1 MLRCILDKQK
11 SPSNRGFFFCGC
23 PISHVNFKRLV
34 PWDFCLLDSDYIR
47 TSNAGPCPAS
57 AQEVLL
63 LVLRKLFRRRA
74 EPDVQL
80 EKGLEKT
87 RRGVF
92 SEITRLFDRADIDEE
107 LYEDLEMLLIQA
119 DVGWDVSQ
127 QLVADLRKRV
137 AVDHIVNPADARE
150 ILRLDMVTI
159 LELATRNRKV
169 KILQRGV
176 PYVILVVGVN
186 GTGKTTSIAK
196 LINYHQQFGRTVVV
210 AAADTFRAAAID
222 QIKVW
227 GERLN
232 VPVIAH
238 QQGADP
244 GAVVFDAMQAA
255 HNRNADVL
263 IVDTA
268 GRLHNKYNLMAELH
282 KLRNIMQKT
291 VAAAPQEVLLVI
303 DATTGQNGLVQAHE
317 FTKSVDVTD
326 IMISKLDGTSK
337 GGIAFSVAK
346 ELGTPISYIG
356 TGEKATDMAEFRPDT
371 YVDSLFFSEGEGL

>member
-1 MLRCILDKQK
+1 
-11 SPSNRGFFFCGC
+11 
-23 PISHVNFKRLV
+23 
-34 PWDFCLLDSDYIR
+34 
-47 TSNAGPCPAS
+47 
-57 AQEVLL
+57 
-63 LVLRKLFRRRA
+63 VLRRLFRRQA

-92 SEITRLFDRADIDEE
+92 LEITRLFDRTEIDDE
-107 LYEDLEMLLIQA
+107 LFEDLAMLLIQA

-127 QLVADLRKRV
+127 QLVAELRQRIKDER
-137 AVDHIVNPADARE
+137 IVNPGDARE
-150 ILRLDMVTI
+150 VLRLEMI
-159 LELATRNRKV
+159 QLLELATRNRKV

-176 PYVILVVGVN
+176 PFVVLVTGVN

-196 LINYHQQFGRTVVV
+196 LAQYHMNFGRTVML
-210 AAADTFRAAAID
+210 AAGDTFRAAAID

-227 GERLN
+227 GERLGC
-232 VPVIAH
+232 PVIAH

-255 HNRNADVL
+255 HNRNVDVL

-268 GRLHNKYNLMAELH
+268 GRLHTKHNLMAELQ
-282 KLRNIMQKT
+282 KLRKIMQKH
-291 VAAAPQEVLLVI
+291 VPDAPQEVILVI
-303 DATTGQNGLVQAHE
+303 DATTGQNGLVQANE
-317 FTKSVDVTD
+317 FTKSVEITD
-326 IMISKLDGTSK
+326 IMITKLDGTSK

-356 TGEKATDMAEFRPDT
+356 TGEKATDMAEFRPDA
-371 YVDSLFFSEGEGL
+371 YVDSLFFGEGEGF

>member
-1 MLRCILDKQK
+1 
-11 SPSNRGFFFCGC
+11 
-23 PISHVNFKRLV
+23 V
-34 PWDFCLLDSDYIR
+34 
-47 TSNAGPCPAS
+47 
-57 AQEVLL
+57 
-63 LVLRKLFRRRA
+63 VLRKLFRRKA

-80 EKGLEKT
+80 EKSLEKT

-92 SEITRLFDRADIDEE
+92 GEITKLFDRSEIDEE

-127 QLVADLRKRV
+127 QLVNDLRARV
-137 AVDHIVNPADARE
+137 EKDGIVNPADARE
-150 ILRLDMVTI
+150 VLRLDMITL
-159 LELATRNRKV
+159 LENATRNRTV

-176 PYVILVVGVN
+176 PFVILVVGVN

-196 LINYHQQFGRTVVV
+196 LINYHQQFGRTVMV
-210 AAADTFRAAAID
+210 AAGDTFRAAAIE
-222 QIKVW
+222 QLKVW

-255 HNRNADVL
+255 HNRNVDVL
-263 IVDTA
+263 IIDTA

-282 KLRNIMQKT
+282 KLRNIMRKT
-291 VAAAPQEVLLVI
+291 VENAPQEVILVI
-303 DATTGQNGLVQAHE
+303 DATTGQNGLVQAAE

-326 IMISKLDGTSK
+326 ILISKLDGTAK

-371 YVDSLFFSEGEGL
+371 YVDSLFFGEGEGL